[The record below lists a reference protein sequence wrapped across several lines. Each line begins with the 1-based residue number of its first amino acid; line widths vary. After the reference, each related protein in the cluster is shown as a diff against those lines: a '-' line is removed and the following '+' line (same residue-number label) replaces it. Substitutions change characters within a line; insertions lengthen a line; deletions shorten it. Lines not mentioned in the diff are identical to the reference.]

1 MAEIIHRVG
10 ITGSA
15 SAVYEALTTDEGL
28 SRWWTTDTSGAGAE
42 GSIIQFRFG
51 GGGPDF
57 EVIEL
62 QTDLLVRWKHYGE
75 MPDAWIGTEVS
86 FLLQNEGSQ
95 TYVRFAHANWKESSD
110 FMAHCST
117 KWAVF
122 LLSLKDAIETGKGKP
137 YPDDVHIDHDE

>member
-10 ITGSA
+10 IVGSA
-15 SAVYEALTTDEGL
+15 SEIYNALTTDEGL
-28 SRWWTTDTSGAGAE
+28 SRWWTTDTTGAGDV
-42 GSIIQFRFG
+42 GSIIKFRFG

-62 QTDLLVRWKHYGE
+62 QTDSLVRWRHSGD
-75 MPDAWIGTEVS
+75 MPGDWMGTEVS
-86 FLLQNEGSQ
+86 FQLKPEGRQ
-95 TYVRFAHANWKESSD
+95 TFVCFAHSNWKEPSD
-110 FMAHCST
+110 IMAHCST

-137 YPDDVHIDHDE
+137 FPGDVAIDHD